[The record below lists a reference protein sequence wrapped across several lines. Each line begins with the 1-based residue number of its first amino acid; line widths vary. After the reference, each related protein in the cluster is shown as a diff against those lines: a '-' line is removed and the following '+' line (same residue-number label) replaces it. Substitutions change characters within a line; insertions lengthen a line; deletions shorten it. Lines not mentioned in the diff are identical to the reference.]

1 MLLSPHS
8 SLLLY
13 TMLNF
18 GVAYRDTGY
27 PHSELD
33 HLFATADPKTR
44 VFAGVT
50 CFTCSN
56 STSNTAC
63 NRVAIDR
70 PCAGGLDTC
79 ETVHVMA
86 NTTRDTR
93 GSDTRDSGTRVASIA
108 SVRVEKRCSSR
119 QQCVLTSGC
128 SWAEDTATLVCRSVV
143 SGGLLCLCFF
153 PSWLY
158 FQDHNN
164 SFYSA
169 TKLYCINPFL
179 AIFN

>member
-18 GVAYRDTGY
+18 GVAYRDTGF
-27 PHSELD
+27 PHSEYRNICSTNTIR
-33 HLFATADPKTR
+33 H

-56 STSNTAC
+56 STSNGAC

-70 PCAGGLDTC
+70 PCGAGLDTC

-86 NTTRDTR
+86 NRTRGTRDTR
-93 GSDTRDSGTRVASIA
+93 GSGTRVASIA
-108 SVRVEKRCSSR
+108 SVRVEKRCSCR
-119 QQCVLTSGC
+119 QQCVQTSGC
-128 SWAEDTATLVCRSVV
+128 SWDGDTATLVCRSVV
-143 SGGLLCLCFF
+143 NGQ
-153 PSWLY
+153 W
-158 FQDHNN
+158 D
-164 SFYSA
+164 
-169 TKLYCINPFL
+169 T
-179 AIFN
+179 

>member
-27 PHSELD
+27 PH
-33 HLFATADPKTR
+33 R
-44 VFAGVT
+44 VT

-56 STSNTAC
+56 STSNSAC

-70 PCAGGLDTC
+70 PCGGGLDTC

-86 NTTRDTR
+86 NTTRETRGSDTRDTR
-93 GSDTRDSGTRVASIA
+93 GSDTRGSGTRVASIS

-128 SWAEDTATLVCRSVV
+128 SWAEDTATLVC
-143 SGGLLCLCFF
+143 
-153 PSWLY
+153 
-158 FQDHNN
+158 
-164 SFYSA
+164 
-169 TKLYCINPFL
+169 
-179 AIFN
+179 

>member
-1 MLLSPHS
+1 M
-8 SLLLY
+8 
-13 TMLNF
+13 
-18 GVAYRDTGY
+18 
-27 PHSELD
+27 
-33 HLFATADPKTR
+33 
-44 VFAGVT
+44 FAGVT

-56 STSNTAC
+56 STSNSAC

-70 PCAGGLDTC
+70 PCGAGLDTC

-143 SGGLLCLCFF
+143 SGTLHCLFALLPGFIF
-153 PSWLY
+153 KPITIHS
-158 FQDHNN
+158 
-164 SFYSA
+164 YSS

>member
-1 MLLSPHS
+1 MQLPILR
-8 SLLLY
+8 Y
-13 TMLNF
+13 
-18 GVAYRDTGY
+18 
-27 PHSELD
+27 
-33 HLFATADPKTR
+33 

-56 STSNTAC
+56 STSNSAC

-93 GSDTRDSGTRVASIA
+93 GSDTRGSEISNSGTRVASIA

-143 SGGLLCLCFF
+143 SGTLLYLCLF
-153 PSWLY
+153 PSLRY
-158 FQDHNN
+158 FQAHNN